1 MQTERVRAADLERA
15 EARLPQWMA
24 AVGVAGTL
32 LVLASG
38 HGRLAAGFALGSV
51 IGIVNYY
58 WLHQAIATL
67 FDVGY
72 MNVAPPFIARPE
84 GNEGTAHAGLKP
96 GITSQFRT
104 LPEAARVRVP
114 RMVVLKFLVRYPLAF
129 AGIYV
134 VYRIG
139 WLPLAAIMTG
149 LFVPVAGILIEATF
163 QLREALRGTEGDWR

>member
-1 MQTERVRAADLERA
+1 MQTERVQAADLERA
-15 EARLPQWMA
+15 EARLPQWMT

-84 GNEGTAHAGLKP
+84 GNEGTSYPDGRSIAHE
-96 GITSQFRT
+96 RT
-104 LPEAARVRVP
+104 RLWLASPHSFVLP
-114 RMVVLKFLVRYPLAF
+114 
-129 AGIYV
+129 
-134 VYRIG
+134 
-139 WLPLAAIMTG
+139 
-149 LFVPVAGILIEATF
+149 
-163 QLREALRGTEGDWR
+163 